1 MYGSVT
7 GAVASAFTKAC
18 TASAVADGSALWC
31 TTATGAC
38 SQRPTQGAGMT
49 RTSVPSKAGSRA
61 SRSFAPAISQLRP
74 SHTRTV
80 SAGAGLTRPSGPS
93 FTMSKWW

>member
-1 MYGSVT
+1 MYGSGT
-7 GAVASAFTKAC
+7 GAVALALTAAC
-18 TASAVADGSALWC
+18 TASAVADGIALWC

-38 SQRPTQGAGMT
+38 SQRPTHGAGIT
-49 RTSVPSKAGSRA
+49 RTPVPSSAGRRRN
-61 SRSFAPAISQLRP
+61 RSCAPAISQLRP

-80 SAGAGLTRPSGPS
+80 SAGGALTRPSGPS